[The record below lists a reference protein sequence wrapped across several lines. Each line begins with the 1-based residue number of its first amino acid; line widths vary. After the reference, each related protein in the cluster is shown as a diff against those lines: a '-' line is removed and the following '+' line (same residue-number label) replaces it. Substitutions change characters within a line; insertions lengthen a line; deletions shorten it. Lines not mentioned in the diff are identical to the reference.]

1 MTDASEIAIDGKE
14 YEFHDNGGDW
24 VATWHPGSDP
34 VPDGINHGSGGICV
48 SFDGQLVLVS
58 RDGESWELPAG
69 RPESDEDWRA
79 TLDREMW
86 EEACVKVNQ
95 ARLLGFVRGRCMSGH
110 EKGLVLVRAM
120 WRADVTVSPWNP
132 EYEIPHRALIP
143 TLDAMD
149 KLEITATLWPIY
161 RRWFSDAA
169 LL

>member
-1 MTDASEIAIDGKE
+1 MTDASEIAVDGKE

-24 VATWHPGSDP
+24 VAAWYPGSAEP
-34 VPDGINHGSGGICV
+34 PGGKNHGSAGICIDPDRRV
-48 SFDGQLVLVS
+48 VLVS
-58 RDGESWELPAG
+58 RDGNSWELPAG
-69 RPESDEDWRA
+69 RPEGGEDWRA

-95 ARLLGFVRGRCMSGH
+95 ALLLGFVRARCLTGSEQGR
-110 EKGLVLVRAM
+110 VLVRAM